1 MKKLVCLVLA
11 LMLALCAMIPALA
24 EGRKAP
30 EDRKETVT
38 ELDGGNESHFR
49 NYAPKFWEAPCDHAG
64 TIEKLEYT
72 TSVYGDTLNQWA
84 NVYVPYGYDA
94 SKQYNIIYFFHGTNE
109 TQDSFIGDEHL

>member
-49 NYAPKFWEAPCDHAG
+49 NYAPSSGKRPA
-64 TIEKLEYT
+64 TTLEPLK
-72 TSVYGDTLNQWA
+72 SW
-84 NVYVPYGYDA
+84 
-94 SKQYNIIYFFHGTNE
+94 NILPLCTA
-109 TQDSFIGDEHL
+109 TP

>member
-1 MKKLVCLVLA
+1 MLKSAVTRFTLIDSLSPLYNSITKSPKEKEEPMMKKLVCLVLA

-49 NYAPKFWEAPCDHAG
+49 NYAPKF
-64 TIEKLEYT
+64 
-72 TSVYGDTLNQWA
+72 
-84 NVYVPYGYDA
+84 
-94 SKQYNIIYFFHGTNE
+94 
-109 TQDSFIGDEHL
+109 